1 MLPFK
6 DELIIY
12 DSKILR
18 NKYQLIFLLC
28 IGVFWDKWELYFPI
42 KFFNKD
48 LGKLLETGISKG
60 MSDDFKIYPLA
71 FP

>member
-1 MLPFK
+1 MLPSTA
-6 DELIIY
+6 ELIIY

-28 IGVFWDKWELYFPI
+28 IGIFWDKREHYLPI
-42 KFFNKD
+42 KFFNND
-48 LGKLLETGISKG
+48 LGKLLDTGISKG
-60 MSDDFKIYPLA
+60 IIVDFKIYPRA